1 MRTRNSKEVKIFC
14 DKETQM
20 ASIRIFKHRNY
31 VWEGGKTIEFKK
43 GSPKLERVF
52 KTIITNSVDPIK
64 EDSNL
69 WDDSKDVA
77 VTYVLEMKQ

>member
-1 MRTRNSKEVKIFC
+1 MKTPNSKEVKVFC

-20 ASIRIFKHRNY
+20 ASVRIFKYRNY
-31 VWEGGKTIEFKK
+31 IWEGCKTLEFKK
-43 GSPKLERVF
+43 GSPELEKVF
-52 KTIITNSVDPIK
+52 KTIIVNSVDPIK

-77 VTYVLEMKQ
+77 VTYVLEMKK